1 MIVAV
6 STRCAPMLY
15 FKAFLCSVFSVAPWR
30 MGLGIGSRGCPET
43 GIHHRGTEI
52 TENKPLILRL
62 LDLCVSVVR
71 ID

>member
-1 MIVAV
+1 MNHDGV
-6 STRCAPMLY
+6 SAIGKYCADHDDASAS
-15 FKAFLCSVFSVAPWR
+15 FAP
-30 MGLGIGSRGCPET
+30 RGCPET